1 MECSPCYA
9 SFALQKHV
17 KDNVKDPDVLCSVLE
32 VFYMDNCLDG
42 KLTIEKARHL
52 VGDLR
57 EAHVLE
63 DSRSSSGPV
72 TRLQWLQTSLQRHSP
87 TTLSVGSP

>member
-1 MECSPCYA
+1 M
-9 SFALQKHV
+9 
-17 KDNVKDPDVLCSVLE
+17 KDPDVLCSVLE

-57 EAHVLE
+57 EARVLE

-72 TRLQWLQTSLQRHSP
+72 TSLQWLPTSPQRPGP
-87 TTLSVGSP
+87 TALSVGSPWIAILLKRQL